1 MHTNFC
7 INRTSSRQNFHSL
20 KCDLRGNMEDNAV
33 CINSLPPCYN
43 KNSCICFN
51 NLFNK
56 PVHFNSNDVIQ
67 YTTFNLKELTAYI
80 KELES
85 HSKLDAILN
94 TSLYGYVSASEV
106 HKANNHFLET
116 VRKFQVQLLLNA
128 EKGEFYCRYFNDD
141 MNVSKLVIFFEE
153 LGTLNNKSIHLFNTP
168 TSPLTTKNLTD
179 ILDLHRNCLY
189 IFQQFYN
196 ISQFNRPIFRKDS
209 YNVNIH
215 SFQFRK

>member
-7 INRTSSRQNFHSL
+7 INRTSPRQNFHSL

-43 KNSCICFN
+43 NNSCICFN
-51 NLFNK
+51 NLFNT
-56 PVHFNSNDVIQ
+56 N
-67 YTTFNLKELTAYI
+67 
-80 KELES
+80 
-85 HSKLDAILN
+85 
-94 TSLYGYVSASEV
+94 LYGYVSASEV

-196 ISQFNRPIFRKDS
+196 VSQFNRPIFQKDS